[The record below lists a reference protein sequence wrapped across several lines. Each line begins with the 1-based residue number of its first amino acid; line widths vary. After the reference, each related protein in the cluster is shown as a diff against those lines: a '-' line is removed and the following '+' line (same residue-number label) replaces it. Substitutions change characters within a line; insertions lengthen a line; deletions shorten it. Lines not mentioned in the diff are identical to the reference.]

1 MSSRTRSRKQASI
14 GSNHSLRRPTP
25 ISASEPRT
33 GNFVLLLVMAWSP
46 PAHNAGNV
54 RVSAPGDYA
63 TFNSNHTPDG
73 TDRRE
78 ADERTPLHS
87 YEVLGFGVANGAP
100 AVRIDRMAPDNYWF
114 GARPQILLDR
124 RGAGVDGM
132 IARVRDAVGSYR
144 ASPDRDRWSA
154 RRALAGWTDGRR
166 RGPM

>member
-1 MSSRTRSRKQASI
+1 MSSRTRSRKQAAI

-73 TDRRE
+73 TD
-78 ADERTPLHS
+78 LHTGTANFS
-87 YEVLGFGVANGAP
+87 VPIGLPPGRNGFAP
-100 AVRIDRMAPDNYWF
+100 KISLRY
-114 GARPQILLDR
+114 
-124 RGAGVDGM
+124 
-132 IARVRDAVGSYR
+132 
-144 ASPDRDRWSA
+144 
-154 RRALAGWTDGRR
+154 
-166 RGPM
+166 

>member
-25 ISASEPRT
+25 ISVSEPRT

-73 TDRRE
+73 TSDDRE
-78 ADERTPLHS
+78 GAQPVGFAPVTASNWLSVASERL
-87 YEVLGFGVANGAP
+87 
-100 AVRIDRMAPDNYWF
+100 PDLTEIS
-114 GARPQILLDR
+114 G
-124 RGAGVDGM
+124 
-132 IARVRDAVGSYR
+132 
-144 ASPDRDRWSA
+144 
-154 RRALAGWTDGRR
+154 GRS
-166 RGPM
+166 G

>member
-73 TDRRE
+73 T
-78 ADERTPLHS
+78 
-87 YEVLGFGVANGAP
+87 
-100 AVRIDRMAPDNYWF
+100 
-114 GARPQILLDR
+114 
-124 RGAGVDGM
+124 
-132 IARVRDAVGSYR
+132 
-144 ASPDRDRWSA
+144 SA
-154 RRALAGWTDGRR
+154 RRPAHSLNAKGNFRFERTIVDWRSGFVLDLRR
-166 RGPM
+166 K

>member
-73 TDRRE
+73 T
-78 ADERTPLHS
+78 LHRS
-87 YEVLGFGVANGAP
+87 
-100 AVRIDRMAPDNYWF
+100 
-114 GARPQILLDR
+114 
-124 RGAGVDGM
+124 
-132 IARVRDAVGSYR
+132 
-144 ASPDRDRWSA
+144 
-154 RRALAGWTDGRR
+154 AGWTRHLRAPAAGG
-166 RGPM
+166 GPVRLHPEEERPRPRCAGDLSRDR

>member
-25 ISASEPRT
+25 ISVSEPRT

-73 TDRRE
+73 TLLLGP
-78 ADERTPLHS
+78 ADYGWLLLLCADGKPS
-87 YEVLGFGVANGAP
+87 C
-100 AVRIDRMAPDNYWF
+100 
-114 GARPQILLDR
+114 QITGKL
-124 RGAGVDGM
+124 
-132 IARVRDAVGSYR
+132 
-144 ASPDRDRWSA
+144 P
-154 RRALAGWTDGRR
+154 
-166 RGPM
+166 

>member
-14 GSNHSLRRPTP
+14 GSNHSLRRPPP

-73 TDRRE
+73 TRQPQDADRV
-78 ADERTPLHS
+78 DEPSTGH
-87 YEVLGFGVANGAP
+87 
-100 AVRIDRMAPDNYWF
+100 
-114 GARPQILLDR
+114 
-124 RGAGVDGM
+124 
-132 IARVRDAVGSYR
+132 
-144 ASPDRDRWSA
+144 RDRA
-154 RRALAGWTDGRR
+154 RQITI
-166 RGPM
+166 P

>member
-73 TDRRE
+73 TPGVVQAGEDSLACPGGGRDRRSDHL
-78 ADERTPLHS
+78 AFACLSD
-87 YEVLGFGVANGAP
+87 
-100 AVRIDRMAPDNYWF
+100 
-114 GARPQILLDR
+114 
-124 RGAGVDGM
+124 
-132 IARVRDAVGSYR
+132 
-144 ASPDRDRWSA
+144 SPSHKI
-154 RRALAGWTDGRR
+154 G
-166 RGPM
+166 

>member
-73 TDRRE
+73 TIVLPKATEGRRNRIE
-78 ADERTPLHS
+78 ARATAFSH
-87 YEVLGFGVANGAP
+87 
-100 AVRIDRMAPDNYWF
+100 
-114 GARPQILLDR
+114 
-124 RGAGVDGM
+124 RGALCEWGCLSSWLEPAAD
-132 IARVRDAVGSYR
+132 
-144 ASPDRDRWSA
+144 
-154 RRALAGWTDGRR
+154 
-166 RGPM
+166 

>member
-73 TDRRE
+73 TKVVVQLGGIYALEGVMNTSEQYHQPVLE
-78 ADERTPLHS
+78 ALCA
-87 YEVLGFGVANGAP
+87 F
-100 AVRIDRMAPDNYWF
+100 
-114 GARPQILLDR
+114 
-124 RGAGVDGM
+124 
-132 IARVRDAVGSYR
+132 VRDGTKTETGDGPPATQIQAALTVIGRR
-144 ASPDRDRWSA
+144 ASGIGWEN
-154 RRALAGWTDGRR
+154 ALDLAHI
-166 RGPM
+166 

>member
-1 MSSRTRSRKQASI
+1 MNSRTRSRKPASI

-73 TDRRE
+73 TLDDVPPYR
-78 ADERTPLHS
+78 S
-87 YEVLGFGVANGAP
+87 ILGFG
-100 AVRIDRMAPDNYWF
+100 RRQSE
-114 GARPQILLDR
+114 QIT
-124 RGAGVDGM
+124 AC
-132 IARVRDAVGSYR
+132 RDQI
-144 ASPDRDRWSA
+144 
-154 RRALAGWTDGRR
+154 
-166 RGPM
+166 

>member
-73 TDRRE
+73 TGTAATPVVIDVRRSAAFA
-78 ADERTPLHS
+78 AD
-87 YEVLGFGVANGAP
+87 N
-100 AVRIDRMAPDNYWF
+100 RM
-114 GARPQILLDR
+114 
-124 RGAGVDGM
+124 
-132 IARVRDAVGSYR
+132 
-144 ASPDRDRWSA
+144 
-154 RRALAGWTDGRR
+154 T
-166 RGPM
+166 RGPI